1 MVSTDANPN
10 HHMCPVADDAWC
22 KYSLDPD
29 NFKHKHGLPEAI
41 VQLIEPI
48 YDDLSDATLLLK
60 CLHGQTQN
68 NNECLNKLIWDRC
81 SKEVFVGRQT
91 VEEAVYSA
99 IGQFNDVN
107 ASILSLFQYLG
118 LQPGAFTTAHAVG
131 ADTMRLYGVKHKSSE
146 SAKKRRKVLRAKRKG
161 FQDKKEQEEIPIR
174 VGLMHDMECIKQLTV
189 SVGLHI
195 AP

>member
-1 MVSTDANPN
+1 MWLARTQIRITT
-10 HHMCPVADDAWC
+10 CPVADDAWC

-48 YDDLSDATLLLK
+48 YDDLSDATLLSK
-60 CLHGQTQN
+60 CLHGRTQN
-68 NNECLNKLIWDRC
+68 NNECLNKFIWDRC

-99 IGQFNDVN
+99 IGQFNDGN

-118 LQPGAFTTAHAVG
+118 LQPGTFTTAHAVG
-131 ADTMRLYGVKHKSSE
+131 ADTMRLYGVKYKSSE
-146 SAKKRRKVLRAKRKG
+146 SAKKASQGAANEKKG
-161 FQDKKEQEEIPIR
+161 FPR
-174 VGLMHDMECIKQLTV
+174 
-189 SVGLHI
+189 
-195 AP
+195 

>member
-1 MVSTDANPN
+1 M
-10 HHMCPVADDAWC
+10 
-22 KYSLDPD
+22 
-29 NFKHKHGLPEAI
+29 
-41 VQLIEPI
+41 
-48 YDDLSDATLLLK
+48 
-60 CLHGQTQN
+60 
-68 NNECLNKLIWDRC
+68 
-81 SKEVFVGRQT
+81 FVVRQT
-91 VEEAVYSA
+91 IEEAVYSA
-99 IGQFNDVN
+99 IGQFNDGN

-146 SAKKRRKVLRAKRKG
+146 PAKKRRKVLRAKRKG
-161 FQDKKEQEEIPIR
+161 FPKIKKNRRKEIHMR